1 MKWKIPYIDFG
12 RQYKIQEK
20 LHLDNF
26 KKIMLNGDFVLR
38 DEVLKFE
45 KKISKLLKTKYVV
58 SVNSCTDALLL
69 GLFSLNLKKNS
80 EIITVGHTYVA
91 TLAAIKHVG
100 LNPVLADIGDD
111 YNIDVSKIE
120 KLITK
125 KTKAILPVHL
135 YGHSCDMNSIM
146 KIANK
151 YNLSVIEDCA
161 QSFGAKFK
169 GKYVGTFGEVGCF
182 SLHPLK
188 SLGAAG
194 DGGFI
199 VTKNKTLYEKF
210 LRLRN
215 HGQGRRK
222 NGKYLKSRYDIDY
235 FGFCTRLDNLQAAIV
250 NTKLKKLNKN
260 IVLRNK
266 VAQNYNKSLKDLP
279 LVLPKIHK
287 KELYLDVFNSYV
299 IRTKKQFGLFKFLR
313 DKGVEVLINWPKPLY
328 RHKGLKLRKQYL
340 INNEKICKE
349 IISLP
354 IFPEIKKSEVNY
366 IVNCIKKFFS
376 RNKNN

>member
-1 MKWKIPYIDFG
+1 MNWKIPYIDFG
-12 RQYKIQEK
+12 RQYMSQEK

-125 KTKAILPVHL
+125 NTKAILPVHL
-135 YGHSCDMNSIM
+135 YGHACKMDTIL
-146 KIANK
+146 KIAKK
-151 YNLSVIEDCA
+151 YNLKVIEDCA
-161 QSFGAKFK
+161 QSFGAKYK
-169 GKYVGTFGEVGCF
+169 NKYVGTFGEVGCF

-199 VTKNKTLYEKF
+199 ITKNKSLYEKF

-222 NGKYLKSRYDIDY
+222 NGRYLKSRYDIDY
-235 FGFCTRLDNLQAAIV
+235 FGFCTRLDNLKAAIV
-250 NTKLKKLNKN
+250 NTKLKKISHN
-260 IVLRNK
+260 INLRNK
-266 VAQNYNKSLKDLP
+266 VAKSYNSLLKNLP
-279 LVLPKIHK
+279 LKLPNINK
-287 KELYLDVFNSYV
+287 KNLFHDVFNSYV
-299 IRTKKQFGLFKFLR
+299 IRTEKQFELFKFLR
-313 DKGVEVLINWPKPLY
+313 KKGIEVLINWPKPLY
-328 RHKGLKLRKQYL
+328 HHKGLKLRKIFL
-340 INNEKICKE
+340 RNNEKICRE

-354 IFPEIKKSEVNY
+354 IFPEMKKSEILYV
-366 IVNCIKKFFS
+366 VNCIKLYF
-376 RNKNN
+376 KN